1 MSCLKKSPQNLV
13 VLLPYTACSK
23 VRRIHLKDKNQ
34 QINNELMDF
43 QCFKTTQIMQ
53 SICVCSEIQGAIQGG
68 ESTRRIEWM
77 IMKQ

>member
-1 MSCLKKSPQNLV
+1 MSCLEKKTQNLV

-43 QCFKTTQIMQ
+43 QCFKTTQIF
-53 SICVCSEIQGAIQGG
+53 SRS
-68 ESTRRIEWM
+68 
-77 IMKQ
+77 